1 MIDRLEENP
10 FIINAKTD
18 YRELHALIMLLNIA
32 LGDASS
38 QQIATNPESCQDFDA
53 EVDELAEGIKSM
65 LTRVAP
71 QNKGIHVTR
80 IEAKSAMEMLRE
92 RLLFQVRTKPKPKI
106 QGIRLDEPEE
116 DINMPRQQD
125 FMKGFFLKKGKKMAG
140 LDDELVRPS
149 IETETVA

>member
-1 MIDRLEENP
+1 M
-10 FIINAKTD
+10 
-18 YRELHALIMLLNIA
+18 MMLNIA
-32 LGDASS
+32 VGDASS
-38 QQIATNPESCQDFDA
+38 QRIATSPESCQDFDA
-53 EVDELAEGIKSM
+53 EVDELAEGVKSM

-71 QNKGIHVTR
+71 QNKGIHVSR

-116 DINMPRQQD
+116 VISVPRQQD

-140 LDDELVRPS
+140 LDGELVQPS
-149 IETETVA
+149 IETELAA

>member
-1 MIDRLEENP
+1 M
-10 FIINAKTD
+10 
-18 YRELHALIMLLNIA
+18 MMLNIA

-38 QQIATNPESCQDFDA
+38 QQIATSPESCQDFDA

-106 QGIRLDEPEE
+106 KGIRLEESEE
-116 DINMPRQQD
+116 DTSVPRQQD
-125 FMKGFFLKKGKKMAG
+125 FMKGFFLQKGKKMAG
-140 LDDELVRPS
+140 VDSELVRPS
-149 IETETVA
+149 IERQMVA